1 MNDTM
6 NLGFEIEVISGD
18 ALEFVADVLAVKNT
32 PYFSGVD
39 MQINLRLRELGIEP
53 EKTQLS
59 DGSYLIPGPPIVRA
73 GQVLYVSVAEGTDF
87 NYTWLREFAQRILA
101 NLHEANANPRHLALT
116 IHGPLLG
123 FDELE
128 SFRVMLLGMSD
139 AYAAGTYPASLERI
153 TFVEFNVS
161 LALRLQDA
169 LRQFLPA
176 MRPTEQATDHDTLL
190 DSETQQLT
198 PTGRAIMAETVD
210 TMRNVLAG
218 PDSFE
223 PEFSGPE
230 ADETTPHVFV
240 AMPFRDTYDD
250 QFYLA
255 IQPTVKEHGCL
266 CERMDLDAF
275 TGDITDRMF
284 DRIRTAKLV
293 IALLDGANP
302 NVYLEVGYAWGVGTQ
317 TVLLAHKEESL
328 PFDVRGHRTLIYDK
342 IYLLKQ
348 MLEAELERLLG

>member
-6 NLGFEIEVISGD
+6 HLGFEIGVVAGD
-18 ALEFVADVLAVKNT
+18 ALEFVADVLAVKDVPHFHGMDT
-32 PYFSGVD
+32 
-39 MQINLRLRELGIEP
+39 QITQRMNEQGLKP
-53 EKTQLS
+53 EKMMLS
-59 DGSYLIPGPPIVRA
+59 DGSYLISGEKAIQPK
-73 GQVLYVSVAEGTDF
+73 QVLYINVEQGTNF
-87 NYTWLREFAQRILA
+87 NYTWLRDFARRILA
-101 NLHEANANPRHLALT
+101 NLYEANVNPRHLALT

-123 FDELE
+123 FDEVE

-139 AYAAGTYPASLERI
+139 AYAAETYPASLERI
-153 TFVEFNVS
+153 TFVEFNVA
-161 LALRLQDA
+161 LALRLADA

-176 MRPTEQATDHDTLL
+176 SEHSVDPDTLL

-198 PTGRAIMAETVD
+198 ATGRAVMTESVEA
-210 TMRNVLAG
+210 MRNVLAG

-255 IQPTVKEHGCL
+255 IQPTVKDRGYL
-266 CERMDLDAF
+266 CERMDLDTF

-284 DRIRTAKLV
+284 DRIRTARLV
-293 IALLDGANP
+293 IALLDSANP

-317 TVLLAHKEESL
+317 TVLLAHSQESL
-328 PFDVRGHRTLIYDK
+328 PFDVRGRRILIYDK

-348 MLEAELERLLG
+348 MLEAELERLLD